1 MGITA
6 VDNSVDNV
14 ENFWTVEKLST
25 VKRRFSSMAR
35 VLTAFFVDNSV
46 DNGDKAASNAPWAN
60 ACSLCSIC
68 GKSGKTRESAVHEKC
83 ICSMKRKTR
92 EKMVWITRWKIVFR
106 KMSYFCDLTAFS
118 SPPGA

>member
-46 DNGDKAASNAPWAN
+46 DNGDKAASNTPWAN

-68 GKSGKTRESAVHEKC
+68 TEKAGKRGNLPCMRNA
-83 ICSMKRKTR
+83 
-92 EKMVWITRWKIVFR
+92 
-106 KMSYFCDLTAFS
+106 YA
-118 SPPGA
+118 A